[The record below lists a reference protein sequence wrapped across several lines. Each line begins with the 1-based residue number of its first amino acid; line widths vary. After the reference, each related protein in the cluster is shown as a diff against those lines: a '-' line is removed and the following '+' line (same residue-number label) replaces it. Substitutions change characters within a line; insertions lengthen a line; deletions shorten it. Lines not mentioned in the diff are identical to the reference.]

1 MNSSYACP
9 GIGTGQRVRL
19 LRASLAGVIVAGL
32 VGLTLA
38 PLVGQAQEQA
48 RPLKTFKVCQDPNNM
63 PFSNDKGEG
72 IENRI
77 AELFAKQLNVPVEY
91 YSFPQRMG
99 FVRNTLRYKLPGE
112 DYRCD
117 VVLGVPAGW
126 GQASTTKPYYRSTYV
141 LIFPKGNRFDDVT
154 SGAEF
159 LAKVQSMQQKP
170 RIGLYDKSPGSAWLG
185 KHGLED
191 AAVVYP
197 IMSPDPEQF
206 PGQIIADDLA
216 HGNIDVALVW
226 GPIAGYYSTHV
237 PGKVFAV
244 VPLKSE
250 PGVRFDFDIA
260 MGVRYREPDW
270 KSTIE
275 KLIDSNLPALHA
287 ILRNY
292 GVPLVDEQGEPLR

>member
-1 MNSSYACP
+1 
-9 GIGTGQRVRL
+9 
-19 LRASLAGVIVAGL
+19 LAGVIVAGL

-141 LIFPKGNRFDDVT
+141 LIFPKGKRFDDVT